1 MLSYCNSCKKQVETA
16 ADGSSG
22 KSACIH
28 CGAETAMP
36 SMDQLR
42 KGTVINGF
50 MIEEKIGQGGMGIV
64 YKAKQLN
71 LERFVALKVLSDALA
86 SDSEFVDRFF
96 KEARAAAGLSHSNI
110 VQVYDA
116 GSTLDGIYYF
126 AMELIEGETL
136 DTRISR
142 EGLIPQADALEI
154 ALKIASALDY
164 AWEKQKLCHGDIKP
178 DNIILNSSG
187 GAKLADLGLAKS
199 IHDESSFKDGIMA
212 TPLYAPPEV
221 ISGDIHRID
230 CRSDMY
236 SFGATLYH
244 MLSGMPPFSGDDPE
258 AVMKKHLNDNPG
270 SLSEVNR
277 ELNPAISDLVDQ
289 LLLKNPESRPA
300 SWKEVCKSL
309 DRIHDFE
316 RKVFHKPPKTA
327 RILPSPSSVEPPD
340 SNTLLKII
348 ISLSGVIVILVAL
361 TVAVYTYKHG
371 GGTSHRGGAT
381 VKQGAVHSSTPAI
394 DEKTQEKWLKVKSD
408 IDKTDPETGIVLI
421 RQYVKNNPS
430 EIPPD
435 AEILLL
441 ELNRKL
447 AAAKTASENIK
458 MKNESF
464 QKEVADIAALIGL
477 SDLKAMEKEKLEEL
491 SKRIEHKLSILSK
504 DTEISI
510 SPESRAELKQALL
523 NISDILSKIKAE
535 EEKIAQAKIKAK
547 REQARVEQEKRGKA
561 IEEDEKLRQAKLAE
575 IKLREGYRLLLS
587 DFMISYSKKKEPAY
601 LRKLIEEWLAEN
613 KKNAIPESLMVNC
626 AFLLNTVIPSEPL
639 IFSIFEKNEAAL
651 RGKSIPG
658 NTSFLKISDEYLI
671 DKISDKSIKLM
682 TSIGKV
688 KMGRTVPLD
697 HLNTEIISQ
706 LLQRRILSPDSGIKP
721 SKQDMDIIL
730 SFYLLNGIWELFA
743 ECLKNSDVFSL
754 QERKIW
760 ESVAEDMR
768 GNRQ

>member
-1 MLSYCNSCKKQVETA
+1 
-16 ADGSSG
+16 
-22 KSACIH
+22 
-28 CGAETAMP
+28 
-36 SMDQLR
+36 
-42 KGTVINGF
+42 
-50 MIEEKIGQGGMGIV
+50 
-64 YKAKQLN
+64 
-71 LERFVALKVLSDALA
+71 
-86 SDSEFVDRFF
+86 
-96 KEARAAAGLSHSNI
+96 
-110 VQVYDA
+110 
-116 GSTLDGIYYF
+116 
-126 AMELIEGETL
+126 
-136 DTRISR
+136 
-142 EGLIPQADALEI
+142 
-154 ALKIASALDY
+154 
-164 AWEKQKLCHGDIKP
+164 
-178 DNIILNSSG
+178 
-187 GAKLADLGLAKS
+187 
-199 IHDESSFKDGIMA
+199 
-212 TPLYAPPEV
+212 
-221 ISGDIHRID
+221 
-230 CRSDMY
+230 
-236 SFGATLYH
+236 
-244 MLSGMPPFSGDDPE
+244 
-258 AVMKKHLNDNPG
+258 
-270 SLSEVNR
+270 
-277 ELNPAISDLVDQ
+277 
-289 LLLKNPESRPA
+289 
-300 SWKEVCKSL
+300 
-309 DRIHDFE
+309 
-316 RKVFHKPPKTA
+316 
-327 RILPSPSSVEPPD
+327 
-340 SNTLLKII
+340 
-348 ISLSGVIVILVAL
+348 
-361 TVAVYTYKHG
+361 
-371 GGTSHRGGAT
+371 
-381 VKQGAVHSSTPAI
+381 
-394 DEKTQEKWLKVKSD
+394 
-408 IDKTDPETGIVLI
+408 VLI

-639 IFSIFEKNEAAL
+639 IFSIFEKNEAGL

-658 NTSFLKISDEYLI
+658 NTAFLKISDEYLI